1 MNLEFLEDK
10 NYVRY
15 SGYRNTI
22 GKIKYDYK

>member
-1 MNLEFLEDK
+1 MNLEFMRDK

-15 SGYRNTI
+15 SGYRNPI